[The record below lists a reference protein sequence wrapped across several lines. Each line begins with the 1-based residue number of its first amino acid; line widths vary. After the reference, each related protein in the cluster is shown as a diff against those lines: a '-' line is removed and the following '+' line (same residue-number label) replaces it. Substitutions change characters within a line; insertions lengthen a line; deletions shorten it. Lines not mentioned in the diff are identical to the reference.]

1 MKDVKKKHLEEIAA
15 RKIEEIRIEE
25 ERKIHNEI
33 YDKWKS
39 NWRDELELKED
50 SGMTV
55 AGMMKTTLPS
65 EGDEV
70 LDADDTKEIN
80 ITWDDVS
87 YARANN
93 VDGVSEVFDVGPV
106 NDPVTGV
113 KYLNVGAGQMHPNGN
128 GNEKGT
134 PEGSG
139 FNMGGSYA
147 RMNGSNP
154 TGYSPNAGP
163 RYVTLVET
171 DTTNFSHMRITAIQ
185 GTGFEGGDGNGGN
198 GGWDTNDRSLKVRY
212 WLPGM
217 TDFKYLSVNPQGQTT
232 GNADVI
238 VPFDANASTPT
249 NFTIE
254 IPEYARNKD
263 VRFQI
268 YQPSKTTYYSDSG
281 QDWGISNISY
291 QRKTPINVFVSLDS
305 PEASS
310 FVRLGGKDSDPK
322 KRKKSLEGILRAGK
336 EYTNK
341 YLGSDFPGS
350 SAELSPEISPPEQ
363 DIADIQQQNRDSTY
377 QKIKDRFQIPKQ
389 TKEFKQFSYVQQR
402 YITKTSDLFKNLPDI
417 GLTNSQI
424 SNAFKSQ
431 EELSKLTSA
440 LNDAYWKKRV
450 QILGTLDNPPEKPPT
465 KSQIDA
471 LNDESAR
478 LMDFSN
484 FASIAISQGI
494 LYNPLPAG
502 SVLTPADV
510 DAAARDPRVQ
520 NVDSGT
526 ETKPQGEPVKD
537 ENPKG
542 FLDLISDPAAKLM
555 GYAPAKNAFDYYMNQ
570 LKSQNVP
577 PGGEIKGEH
586 NLTNMMDKKEM
597 NLMKT
602 MIDGVMADPTLT
614 TDIQREV
621 ELNKGYL
628 NVRAASKNFKN
639 ITGFFDPAKNDG
651 FKIDRGE
658 DGVIKNIKIKKS
670 YDFTDS
676 GDTSGA
682 SVVSGAPAMSYAAF
696 SGLNKYFRSADYKI
710 DSRGRKISG
719 EKIETP
725 TMNLE
730 IDFGIPTISKT
741 KSKRKYDE
749 YGRLKESSFY
759 KYKELKLNRKVNESN
774 LFEKLKKR
782 SFFNPKDIKP
792 EFPPEPPPQIDPKTG
807 MHPEYGKHADRY
819 KKLDPHSANAMPP
832 TGDPELDALVDK
844 QRTKKRPAERRKEY
858 VKNFEKIKQ
867 VRKGT

>member
-1 MKDVKKKHLEEIAA
+1 MNRFGKISHHISMKDVKKKHLEEIAA

-25 ERKIHNEI
+25 ERKLHNEI

-39 NWRDELELKED
+39 NWRDELELEE
-50 SGMTV
+50 GMTV
-55 AGMMKTTLPS
+55 GGLIQTTLPS
-65 EGDEV
+65 EGDDV
-70 LDADDTKEIN
+70 LDADDTKGID
-80 ITWDDVS
+80 ITWADVAV
-87 YARANN
+87 ARANN
-93 VDGVSEVFDVGPV
+93 VDGVSAVFDVGPV

-113 KYLNVGAGQMHPNGN
+113 KYLNIGAGQMHPNGN
-128 GNEKGT
+128 GNDRFNS
-134 PEGSG
+134 EGSG

-147 RMNGSNP
+147 RMNDSNV
-154 TGYSPNAGP
+154 TGYPPTVGP
-163 RYVTLVET
+163 RYVTLAGT

-185 GTGFEGGDGNGGN
+185 GTGFEGGSGNGGN
-198 GGWDTNDRSLKVRY
+198 GGWEVSDSTSLRVRY

-268 YQPSKTTYYSDSG
+268 YQPIKTTYYFTSG
-281 QDWGISNISY
+281 QDWGISNVSY
-291 QRKTPINVFVSLDS
+291 QRKTPINAFVSLDS
-305 PEASS
+305 PEATS
-310 FVRLGGKDSDPK
+310 FVRLGGKEGDPK
-322 KRKKSLEGILRAGK
+322 KRKKNVEDILRAGQQ
-336 EYTNK
+336 YTDKTFDTN
-341 YLGSDFPGS
+341 FPGS
-350 SAELSPEISPPEQ
+350 TTELSPEISPKVSSPKQ
-363 DIADIQQQNRDSTY
+363 DVADTQQQNRDSMS
-377 QKIKDRFQIPKQ
+377 QQIKDRFQIPKQ

-402 YITKTSDLFKNLPDI
+402 YITKTSDLLKNLPDI
-417 GLTNSQI
+417 GLTNFQI
-424 SNAFKSQ
+424 ANAFESQ

-440 LNDAYWKKRV
+440 LNDAYNEKRTKIV
-450 QILGTLDNPPEKPPT
+450 GTLDNPPEKPPT

-471 LNDESAR
+471 LNDELYR

-484 FASIAISQGI
+484 FASIAVSQGI
-494 LYNPLPAG
+494 AYNPFPPG
-502 SVLTPADV
+502 HVLTPADV
-510 DAAARDPRVQ
+510 DAAQRIYGKG
-520 NVDSGT
+520 VDS
-526 ETKPQGEPVKD
+526 QAEPVKD

-639 ITGFFDPAKNDG
+639 ITGFFDPTKNDG
-651 FKIDRGE
+651 FKIDRGK

-670 YDFTDS
+670 YDFTDI
-676 GDTSGA
+676 GDTGGA

-710 DSRGRKISG
+710 NSRGRKISG
-719 EKIETP
+719 EKIESP

-749 YGRLKESSFY
+749 YGRLKESSSY
-759 KYKELKLNRKVNESN
+759 KRI
-774 LFEKLKKR
+774 
-782 SFFNPKDIKP
+782 FNKI
-792 EFPPEPPPQIDPKTG
+792 
-807 MHPEYGKHADRY
+807 
-819 KKLDPHSANAMPP
+819 KKLDK
-832 TGDPELDALVDK
+832 T
-844 QRTKKRPAERRKEY
+844 
-858 VKNFEKIKQ
+858 
-867 VRKGT
+867 

>member
-1 MKDVKKKHLEEIAA
+1 MNRFGKISHHISMKDVKKKHLEEIAA

-25 ERKIHNEI
+25 ERKLHKEI

-39 NWRDELELKED
+39 NWRDELELEE
-50 SGMTV
+50 GMTV
-55 AGMMKTTLPS
+55 RGLIQTTLPS
-65 EGDEV
+65 EGDDV
-70 LDADDTKEIN
+70 LDADDTKGID
-80 ITWDDVS
+80 ITWADVAV
-87 YARANN
+87 ARANN
-93 VDGVSEVFDVGPV
+93 VDGVSAVFDVGPV
-106 NDPVTGV
+106 NDPNTGV
-113 KYLNVGAGQMHPNGN
+113 KYLNVAAGQMHPNGN
-128 GNEKGT
+128 GNDKGT
-134 PEGSG
+134 SEGSG

-147 RMNGSNP
+147 RMNDQFA
-154 TGYSPNAGP
+154 TGYAPNTGP
-163 RYVTLVET
+163 RYVTLAGT

-185 GTGFEGGDGNGGN
+185 GTGFEGGSGNGGN
-198 GGWDTNDRSLKVRY
+198 GGWEISDSTSLRVRY

-268 YQPSKTTYYSDSG
+268 YQPIKTVYYFDSG
-281 QDWGISNISY
+281 QDWGISNVSY
-291 QRKTPINVFVSLDS
+291 QRKTPINAFVSLDS
-305 PEASS
+305 PEATS
-310 FVRLGGKDSDPK
+310 FVRLGGKESDPK
-322 KRKKSLEGILRAGK
+322 KRRKNVEDILRAGQQ
-336 EYTNK
+336 YTDKTFDTN
-341 YLGSDFPGS
+341 FPGS
-350 SAELSPEISPPEQ
+350 TTELSPEISPKVSSPEQ
-363 DIADIQQQNRDSTY
+363 DVADTQQQNRDSMD

-402 YITKTSDLFKNLPDI
+402 YITKTSDLLKNLPDI

-440 LNDAYWKKRV
+440 LNDAYNEKRTKIV
-450 QILGTLDNPPEKPPT
+450 GTLDNPPEKPPT

-471 LNDESAR
+471 LNDELYR

-484 FASIAISQGI
+484 FASIAVSQGI
-494 LYNPLPAG
+494 AYNSFPAG
-502 SVLTPADV
+502 SVPTPAV
-510 DAAARDPRVQ
+510 D
-520 NVDSGT
+520 
-526 ETKPQGEPVKD
+526 PQAEPVKD

-639 ITGFFDPAKNDG
+639 ITGFFDPTKNDG
-651 FKIDRGE
+651 FKIDRGK

-670 YDFTDS
+670 YDFTDK
-676 GDTSGA
+676 GDTGGA
-682 SVVSGAPAMSYAAF
+682 SIVSGLPAMSYAGF
-696 SGLNKYFRSADYKI
+696 SGLNKYFKGGSE
-710 DSRGRKISG
+710 S
-719 EKIETP
+719 P

-749 YGRLKESSFY
+749 YGRLKESSSY
-759 KYKELKLNRKVNESN
+759 KRIFSE
-774 LFEKLKKR
+774 
-782 SFFNPKDIKP
+782 I
-792 EFPPEPPPQIDPKTG
+792 
-807 MHPEYGKHADRY
+807 
-819 KKLDPHSANAMPP
+819 KKLDK
-832 TGDPELDALVDK
+832 T
-844 QRTKKRPAERRKEY
+844 
-858 VKNFEKIKQ
+858 
-867 VRKGT
+867 